1 MVQFEYKGVTQSGE
15 VLEVK
20 TNGDRTLKLDDGSI
34 VSIARRNWK
43 PLQAV
48 ATLEPTLSVP
58 KLDSTSDSSD
68 AASDSQ
74 EPIAKTAAPNK
85 LPVDTWMK
93 AALVA
98 VAAAIILND

>member
-1 MVQFEYKGVTQSGE
+1 MVQFEYNGATQTGE

-20 TNGDRTLKLDDGSI
+20 ANGDRTLKLDDGSI
-34 VSIARRNWK
+34 LSIARRNWK
-43 PLQAV
+43 PLQEV

-58 KLDSTSDSSD
+58 KLNTSSSDSD
-68 AASDSQ
+68 AASESDES
-74 EPIAKTAAPNK
+74 PAKVVAPK
-85 LPVDTWMK
+85 QLPVDTWMK

>member
-1 MVQFEYKGVTQSGE
+1 MVQFEYNGVTQIGE

-58 KLDSTSDSSD
+58 KLNGTSDSD